1 MQNMQGN
8 SEKIFYICDKCIT
21 KDMLQINDYAAFSK
35 VATPFYYYDID
46 LFRATVAKIAE
57 LSERT
62 GIQVHYSV
70 KANSDHRLN
79 DIISAAGLGADCVS
93 GDEIEFAVGCG
104 YDPKKIFFAGV
115 GKTDREICQAF
126 QVGIGAFVVES
137 LEEIDIVGDIAKRLG
152 RKATIS
158 LRINPNIDAHTHHH
172 ITTGLYEDKF
182 GISDRSF
189 DEAVAKVTSNPYI
202 EFFGLQ
208 FHIGSQ
214 ILDVE
219 EVVKLECHRVNEI
232 LAKFEESGVVV
243 RNIDLGGGLGIDY
256 DAPDANPIPDFETW
270 FNTIDKN
277 LKRRPD
283 QTVHVEPGR
292 SIVAQCGSLIS
303 EVLYVKKG
311 ENRRFL
317 MIDAGMN
324 DLIRPALYGAY
335 HEIENLTAHY
345 QDADSRQSRVYDVVG
360 PVCESADTFGKE
372 RVLAKSVRGDKIAIR
387 SAGAYGQVMASRYN
401 MRPFAPSVYSDR
413 LEEAPRRKDY
423 FIG

>member
-1 MQNMQGN
+1 ML
-8 SEKIFYICDKCIT
+8 KID
-21 KDMLQINDYAAFSK
+21 DYAAFRR

-46 LFRATVAKIAE
+46 LFTRTADAIAA

-62 GIQVHYSV
+62 GIQVHYSL

-79 DIISAAGLGADCVS
+79 DILSARGIGADCVS

-115 GKTDREICQAF
+115 GKTDKEICQAF

-137 LEEIDIVGDIAKRLG
+137 LEEIEIVGDIARRLG
-152 RKATIS
+152 RKAPVS
-158 LRINPNIDAHTHHH
+158 LRINPNIDPHTHHY

-189 DEAVAKVTSNPYI
+189 DEAVAMVRDNPYI
-202 EFFGLQ
+202 EVFGLQ

-214 ILDVE
+214 ILEVE
-219 EVVKLECHRVNEI
+219 DVVKLECEKVNDI
-232 LAKFEESGVVV
+232 VARFEAAGMEV
-243 RNIDLGGGLGIDY
+243 RNIDLGGGLGVDY
-256 DAPDANPIPDFETW
+256 DEPDENPIPEFETW
-270 FNTIDKN
+270 FKVIADN
-277 LKRRPD
+277 LHRRPD

-292 SIVAQCGSLIS
+292 SLVAQSGSLIT

-317 MIDAGMN
+317 MVDAGMN

-335 HEIENLTAHY
+335 HKIENVTAFY
-345 QDADSRQSRVYDVVG
+345 EEGPKRENRVYDVVG
-360 PVCESADTFGKE
+360 PVCESADCFGKE
-372 RVLAKSVRGDKIAIR
+372 RLLAKSHRGDRIAIR
-387 SAGAYGQVMASRYN
+387 SAGAYGQVMASHYN
-401 MRPFAPSVYSDR
+401 MRPLAPSVYSDR
-413 LEEAPRRKDY
+413 LAEAPRKKDY
-423 FIG
+423 FLGE

>member
-1 MQNMQGN
+1 
-8 SEKIFYICDKCIT
+8 
-21 KDMLQINDYAAFSK
+21 MLRIDDFASLRK

-46 LFRATVAKIAE
+46 LFQRTCDKVAE

-79 DIISAAGLGADCVS
+79 DILSSHGFGADCVS
-93 GDEIEFAVGCG
+93 GDEIEFSVGCG

-137 LEEIDIVGDIAKRLG
+137 IEEIEIIGDLAGRLG
-152 RKATIS
+152 RKAPVS
-158 LRINPNIDAHTHHH
+158 LRINPNIDAHTHHY

-189 DEAVAKVTSNPYI
+189 DEAAATLNSFPGL

-219 EVVKLECHRVNEI
+219 DVVKLECAKVNDVV
-232 LAKFEESGVVV
+232 ARFEANGMVV
-243 RNIDLGGGLGIDY
+243 RNIDLGGGLGVDY
-256 DAPDANPIPDFETW
+256 DEPDTRPIADFGTWFET
-270 FNTIDKN
+270 IDRHLN
-277 LKRRPD
+277 RRAD

-292 SIVAQCGSLIS
+292 SLVAQCGSLIT
-303 EVLYVKKG
+303 EVLFVKKG

-317 MIDAGMN
+317 MVDAGMN

-335 HEIENLTAHY
+335 HKIENLSAHY
-345 QDADSRQSRVYDVVG
+345 LDHDSRESRVYDVVG

-372 RVLAKSVRGDKIAIR
+372 RSLAKSHRGDLIAIR

-413 LEEAPRRKDY
+413 LVEAPRRKDY
-423 FIG
+423 FVG